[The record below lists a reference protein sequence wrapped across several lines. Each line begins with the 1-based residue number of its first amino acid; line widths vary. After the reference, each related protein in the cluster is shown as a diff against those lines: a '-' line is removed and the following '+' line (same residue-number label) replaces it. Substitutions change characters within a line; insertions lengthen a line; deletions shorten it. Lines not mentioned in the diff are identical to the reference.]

1 MENYRIAL
9 VEDNMVN
16 RNSFLQKVN
25 GMTNL
30 SLVFVAENGNRC
42 LEELARLHHDRL
54 PQVVFMDI
62 EMPLMDGIQA
72 IRMAKALYP
81 HIHFLVLTVFD
92 DDEKVFDAIRAGA
105 SGYLLKQEPIGTIVD
120 AITNVLQYGG
130 APMSP
135 AIARKTLRLLS
146 HLTATDQLLVTEKQE
161 LPSLLTER
169 EKEVLRHL
177 VNGWDA
183 KRIGVALGISYLTIR
198 KHMDNI
204 YHKLHI
210 NSQAQA
216 ISLAHKHKWL

>member
-9 VEDNMVN
+9 TEDNVVN
-16 RNSFLQKVN
+16 RNSFLQKVD
-25 GMTNL
+25 GTANL
-30 SLVFVAENGNRC
+30 SLVFIAENGSRC
-42 LEELARLHHDRL
+42 LEALAKLHHDKL

-62 EMPLMDGIQA
+62 EMPVMDGIQA

-92 DDEKVFDAIRAGA
+92 DDEKVFEAIRAGA
-105 SGYLLKQEPIGTIVD
+105 SGYLLKQEPLATIVD
-120 AITNVLQYGG
+120 AITYVMQYGG

-146 HLTATDQLLVTEKQE
+146 QMTVGDQLPASGRQE
-161 LPSLLTER
+161 MPPLLTER

-183 KRIGVALGISYLTIR
+183 KRIGLALGISYLTIR

>member
-1 MENYRIAL
+1 MEHHRIAL
-9 VEDNMVN
+9 AEDNVVN
-16 RNSFLQKVN
+16 RNSFLQKVE
-25 GMTNL
+25 GIANL
-30 SLVFVAENGNRC
+30 SLIFIAENGNRC
-42 LEELARLHHDRL
+42 LEELAKLHHDRL
-54 PQVVFMDI
+54 PEVVFMDI
-62 EMPLMDGIQA
+62 EMPVMDGIQA
-72 IRMAKALYP
+72 IRIAKALYP

-92 DDEKVFDAIRAGA
+92 DDEKVFEAIRAGA
-105 SGYLLKQEPIGTIVD
+105 SGYLLKQEPLATIVD
-120 AITNVLQYGG
+120 AVAQVLQYGG

-146 HLTATDQLLVTEKQE
+146 QVTLGNQLPLGEKQE
-161 LPSLLTER
+161 MPPLLTER

-183 KRIGVALGISYLTIR
+183 KRIGLALGISYLTIR
-198 KHMDNI
+198 KHLDNI